1 MTSMMVPVENS
12 APAEARNR
20 TAWATSS
27 GFATR
32 PSGLWHRTASPAG
45 SFEDCAR
52 HIRFDE
58 SWGYGTDKDAEG
70 CQLLGK
76 GLGERVKAGFAGA
89 IGRAAGFSAKG
100 TARTDIHDS
109 STAGLTHM
117 LHRVPA
123 EVGGSR
129 EIDGECALPMM
140 LPILVRHLVYG
151 MRFKDAGIVDEN
163 VETTKI
169 GHCSSNEL

>member
-1 MTSMMVPVENS
+1 MGDFF
-12 APAEARNR
+12 
-20 TAWATSS
+20 
-27 GFATR
+27 GFCDPPQRA
-32 PSGLWHRTASPAG
+32 LASHGISTG
-45 SFEDCAR
+45 SLEDCAR
-52 HIRFDE
+52 HIRCDE
-58 SWGYGTDKDAEG
+58 SRGYGTDKDAEG

-76 GLGERVKAGFAGA
+76 RLGERVKAGFAGA
-89 IGRAAGFSAKG
+89 IGRAARFSAKG
-100 TARTDIHDS
+100 AARTDIHDS

-151 MRFKDAGIVDEN
+151 MRFKDTGIVDEN

-169 GHCSSNEL
+169 GHCFGNEL

>member
-1 MTSMMVPVENS
+1 MGDFF
-12 APAEARNR
+12 
-20 TAWATSS
+20 
-27 GFATR
+27 GFCNPPQRA
-32 PSGLWHRTASPAG
+32 LASHGISAG
-45 SFEDCAR
+45 SLEDCAR

-58 SWGYGTDKDAEG
+58 SRGYGTDKDAEG
-70 CQLLGK
+70 SQLLGK

-151 MRFKDAGIVDEN
+151 MRFKDARIVDEN

-169 GHCSSNEL
+169 GRCFGNEL